1 VPHHPSTNKNL
12 QRAASRRVSQNKSP
26 SHPTSFST
34 ELSGTQKFRFIY
46 SKTEV
51 LKYNLTDTDLIELL
65 LFNSGPGPFYR
76 VFDSVKLRSIE
87 LFSPSSTNVLHTV
100 AVEWLRVEPY
110 GNRTQTVSDTAVGVT
125 EPAHVRAM
133 PPKDSYASSWLSPSG
148 DSKNIA
154 NLTLPFDTVVDI
166 TVQYVVNLNS
176 VGVVAQYSGGTSVPT
191 GTMFVPTIYGVLAPQ
206 SVNT

>member
-1 VPHHPSTNKNL
+1 MPHPTLTNKHK

-26 SHPTSFST
+26 SHPTSFTT
-34 ELSGTQKFRFIY
+34 ELAGTQKFRFIY
-46 SKTEV
+46 SKTDV
-51 LKYNLTDTDLIELL
+51 LKYNLSDTDLIELL
-65 LFNSGPGPFYR
+65 LFNSGPGPYHR
-76 VFDSVKLRSIE
+76 VFDSVRLKSIE

-148 DSKNIA
+148 DSKYLA

-176 VGVVAQYSGGTSVPT
+176 AGVVAQYSGGTST
-191 GTMFVPTIYGVLAPQ
+191 TAGTLFVPTIYGVLVPQ
-206 SVNT
+206 SVNI